1 MSGWLRLLRKIEAV
15 VVRWLVRLPEK
26 ALVFLAG
33 RRPIRIGGRT
43 LDTRVQ
49 FILRLI
55 SREPAMESLPAPR
68 ARQQY
73 NRLCAVVG
81 GKPRPMARI
90 DRLVIPGPARPLS
103 ARLYVPEG
111 VGPGAPLLVFFHGGG
126 FVVGDLDDYEV
137 PCRLLADEARCLV
150 LSAEYRLA
158 PEHVFPAQSEDAEAV
173 WRWVGENAA
182 VLGADPARIA
192 VGGDSAG
199 GHIAAVIS
207 LLGERLG
214 VPAPRHQLLI
224 YPSVDM
230 TRPWRSLET
239 YGRGF
244 LLTRPM
250 IDHFMASVL
259 PPGSDTSNPRITPL
273 GADSHAGLP
282 GATLVLAGFDPLQ
295 DQGQAYGEALAAAQV
310 PVNVLMYESL
320 IHGFIAFPGTV
331 PAADRAMREMAASLR
346 RGLAAA

>member
-1 MSGWLRLLRKIEAV
+1 MTFWLRLLRRIEALV
-15 VVRWLVRLPEK
+15 IGLLVRLPESW
-26 ALVFLAG
+26 LRVLSGG
-33 RRPIRIGGRT
+33 RPVRIGGRT
-43 LDTRVQ
+43 LDGRIQ

-81 GKPRPMARI
+81 GKPRAMARI
-90 DRLVIPGPARPLS
+90 DRLTIPGPARPLA

-111 VGPGAPLLVFFHGGG
+111 LGPAAPLLVFFHGGG

-158 PEHVFPAQSEDAEAV
+158 PEDVFPAQSEDAEAV
-173 WRWVGENAA
+173 WRWVAA
-182 VLGADPARIA
+182 HAAELGADPRRIGI
-192 VGGDSAG
+192 GGDSAG

-207 LLGERLG
+207 LLGDRLG

-239 YGRGF
+239 YAQGF

-259 PPGSDTSNPRITPL
+259 PPGTDTTNPRITPL
-273 GADSHAGLP
+273 AAESHAGLP

-295 DQGQAYGEALAAAQV
+295 DQGEAYGEALAAAQV
-310 PVNVLMYESL
+310 PVNLLMYESL
-320 IHGFIAFPGTV
+320 IHGFISFPGTV
-331 PAADRAMREMAASLR
+331 PAAEQAMREMAASLR
-346 RGLAAA
+346 RGLAPA